1 MVPSRYF
8 PNRCQEWNFHFS
20 NAYSVDIHKNGLN
33 VYLNKQAL

>member
-8 PNRCQEWNFHFS
+8 PNRYQEWNFHFS
-20 NAYSVDIHKNGLN
+20 NAYSVDIQKRFN